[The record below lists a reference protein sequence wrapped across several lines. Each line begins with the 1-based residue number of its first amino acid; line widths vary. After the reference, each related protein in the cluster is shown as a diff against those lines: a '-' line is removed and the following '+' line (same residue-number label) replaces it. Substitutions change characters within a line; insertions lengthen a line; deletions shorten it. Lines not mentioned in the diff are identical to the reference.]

1 MAVQDMSIERL
12 QEIRWL
18 LLAAYAE
25 GEMWGVG
32 APERPLPAELVR
44 GSEIHLAFLTLVF
57 AVSGGRDPV
66 QLWAAARDT
75 FQADPEL
82 FNPTLLAYTSP
93 ETVTSRLRAYGLIRK
108 PRSESVV
115 WQRIGQALVMRA
127 GGSVRQLVEAQDREG
142 NRLLAYLQQNKTTF
156 PVLSGR
162 QTASRW
168 IYGLAFAGDVA
179 ITGADSLPVP
189 VSPAV
194 RQAMRNLDV
203 AGDRVTTAV
212 FGPLDLLG
220 RHGCRKRARSATIC
234 PVADNCPVTRFCRY
248 GNR

>member
-1 MAVQDMSIERL
+1 MR
-12 QEIRWL
+12 RL

-25 GEMWGVG
+25 GGMWGIG
-32 APERPLPAELVR
+32 APERPLPDGLAR
-44 GSEIHLAFLTLVF
+44 GSETHLAFLTLVF
-57 AVSGGRDPV
+57 AISGGRNPV

-82 FNPTLLAYTSP
+82 FNPTFLAYATP
-93 ETVTSRLRAYGLIRK
+93 KMLISRLTAYSLIRK
-108 PRSESVV
+108 PHSESVV

-127 GGSVRQLVEAQDREG
+127 GGLVRQLVEAQGREG

-162 QTASRW
+162 QTAPRW
-168 IYGLAFAGDVA
+168 IYGLAFAGDVE
-179 ITGADSLPVP
+179 ITGADGLPVP

-220 RHGCRKRARSATIC
+220 RYGCRKRAQSATLC
-234 PVADNCPVTRFCRY
+234 PVADSCPVARFCRY
-248 GNR
+248 GYQAETL

>member
-1 MAVQDMSIERL
+1 MSIDRL
-12 QEIRWL
+12 EEMRRL

-25 GEMWGVG
+25 EGLWGVD
-32 APERPLPAELVR
+32 APERLLPDGLAR
-44 GSEIHLAFLTLVF
+44 GSETHLAFLTLVF
-57 AVSGGRDPV
+57 AVSGGREPV

-82 FNPTLLAYTSP
+82 FNPAMLAYANP
-93 ETVTSRLRAYGLIRK
+93 QMLVSRLTAYGLIRK
-108 PRSESVV
+108 PRSQSVV

-127 GGSVRQLVEAQDREG
+127 GGFVWQLLEAQDREG

-156 PVLSGR
+156 PVLSGA
-162 QTASRW
+162 QTAPRW
-168 IYGLAFAGDVA
+168 IYGLAFAGDVD

-194 RQAMRNLDV
+194 RQAMRNLGV
-203 AGDRVTTAV
+203 AGDQVTTAV

-220 RHGCRKRARSATIC
+220 RHGCRKRTRSAATC
-234 PVADNCPVTRFCRY
+234 PVADSCPVARFCRY